1 MTHLGNKRPLAGSR
15 LSGHPKSDYVDRTI
29 IASERPASAA
39 PKCLFGFLRRS
50 VMEMS
55 LCEQV
60 DDAIDDFKHLL
71 PRFIAVSLS
80 SLKRSDLRPQPLA
93 KTENVAAQMWPA
105 AEILYHA
112 TDILR
117 SASGALPWKAAWSCS
132 TFGCRTR
139 LADTAATEWALWKTL
154 PVSIARIFQ
163 AVRTE
168 KAGVADCGGA
178 GLREAIRCYQK
189 QTKYANNDSLGL
201 ALN

>member
-117 SASGALPWKAAWSCS
+117 SASGALPGKDS
-132 TFGCRTR
+132 TWTWNNWLRSWRT
-139 LADTAATEWALWKTL
+139 LT
-154 PVSIARIFQ
+154 
-163 AVRTE
+163 
-168 KAGVADCGGA
+168 
-178 GLREAIRCYQK
+178 
-189 QTKYANNDSLGL
+189 L
-201 ALN
+201 ALEA